1 MGSLPASQRPMR
13 ICADASPPPP
23 PGGCEYLPGREG
35 ERGGGRMGKGGR
47 TASGRPAGRLPQ
59 VHNQTW
65 ANHAAAAASRIPAL
79 PARHS
84 GGGDRGGG
92 PAPVLVEVRG
102 GRATGRGGEGP
113 AGRGGGRAG
122 GGGGGGGGGRVVPPP
137 LHAAKS
143 APGGPTRSAG
153 GHGGADATGATR
165 AGGGSAAAQIWSGG
179 GGRRPVVWPAITPR
193 STRPPLPH
201 LQART
206 TKPPPP
212 SSIRECGQNGSTQ
225 QPRGGTKF
233 LISVQRPTSPPPPT
247 PPIAHAAYTGRRVTD
262 DRLLPARHHHLCTRC
277 LGWFEEISCHV

>member
-179 GGRRPVVWPAITPR
+179 GGSAPSGVAGNHTP
-193 STRPPLPH
+193 LH
-201 LQART
+201 
-206 TKPPPP
+206 PPPP
-212 SSIRECGQNGSTQ
+212 SAPTGENNEAATTVLHPG
-225 QPRGGTKF
+225 
-233 LISVQRPTSPPPPT
+233 VRPEWIHS
-247 PPIAHAAYTGRRVTD
+247 AASRR
-262 DRLLPARHHHLCTRC
+262 H
-277 LGWFEEISCHV
+277 